1 MLALPKRIVIKLGT
15 NVVIEND
22 GETPH
27 LERIRSFASDIAE
40 LRAQNCEVVIVS
52 SGAIGL
58 GRDILKGK
66 SANKS
71 LLDKQACATVG
82 QPALMALW
90 REVLGEH
97 QIVTAQLLLTA
108 NDFERR
114 ESYLNLHQTIEQLLS
129 LGVVPIINENDATSI
144 SEIKENSESS
154 FGDNDRLSA
163 LVAARIGAQ
172 ALLILTTTDGIF
184 SENPEHNPDAAQISR
199 IESLEELSNIVTS
212 GSSSKGRGGMSAKLV
227 AARTAALCGVTVQIS
242 SGFLPKAIQRALYEN
257 KGTIIDAQKGVSL
270 RKGWIGHSSGYR
282 GVLVINQGAKQSLLL
297 SGASLLPVG
306 VVSLRGDFARYDVV
320 QIEDQSG
327 VQIGRGLSSFSSSD
341 LDRCKGLKTQE
352 IVARMSSS
360 IGPRTALEAVHRDN
374 LVLFIGEDDV

>member
-1 MLALPKRIVIKLGT
+1 MLTLPKRVVIKLGT

-27 LERIRSFASDIAE
+27 LERLRNFAADIAV
-40 LRAQNCEVVIVS
+40 LHTSGCEVVIVS

-66 SANKS
+66 IANKS

-90 REVLGEH
+90 RSVLGEH

-108 NDFERR
+108 KDFERR
-114 ESYLNLHQTIEQLLS
+114 ESYLNLHQTIEQLLAI
-129 LGVVPIINENDATSI
+129 GVVPIINENDATSI
-144 SEIKENSESS
+144 SEIKENSELS

-184 SENPEHNPDAAQISR
+184 NENPEQNPNASQIPR
-199 IESLEELSNIVTS
+199 IESLEELHHITTS
-212 GSSSKGRGGMSAKLV
+212 GSSSKGRGGMSAKLI
-227 AARTAALCGVTVQIS
+227 AARTAALCGVSVHIS
-242 SGFLPKAIQRALYEN
+242 SGFLPKAIHRALHQG

-282 GVLVINQGAKQSLLL
+282 GVVVINQGAKQSLLF
-297 SGASLLPVG
+297 SGSSLLPVG
-306 VVSLRGDFARYDVV
+306 VVSIRGDFARYDVV
-320 QIEDQSG
+320 QIEDEAG
-327 VQIGRGLSSFSSSD
+327 IQIGRGLSSFSSSD
-341 LDRCKGLKTQE
+341 LERCKGLKTQE
-352 IVARMSSS
+352 ILAYISNRT
-360 IGPRTALEAVHRDN
+360 GPRSALEAIHRDN